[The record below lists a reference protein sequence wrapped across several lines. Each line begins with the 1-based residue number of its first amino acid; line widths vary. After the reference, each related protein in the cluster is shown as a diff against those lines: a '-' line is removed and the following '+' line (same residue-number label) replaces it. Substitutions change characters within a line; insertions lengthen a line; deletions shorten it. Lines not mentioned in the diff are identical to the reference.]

1 MCVVCVCV
9 PVLLE
14 LILLTLRQPPLC
26 GGPGLGAKYT
36 TQQSLEE
43 NLLGGEPPSAI
54 YSDLLHSC
62 QGHDCQ
68 YRGAE
73 IGHSCPLGHSSDGQ
87 SLLWGTSIS
96 LAKTFSRA
104 TVLQSYSYSIL
115 LPAFLLSQVAD
126 LHCGLKALPTYFY
139 TPSPWS
145 FSVTPI
151 NRLHI
156 KFHLGIYFAEDC
168 NRCTL

>member
-62 QGHDCQ
+62 QGHNWQ

-73 IGHSCPLGHSSDGQ
+73 IGLLSSWA
-87 SLLWGTSIS
+87 LLWWAVFALRHLHQSGRDFLEGHCSPKLLLLNPPSCLSPFPSGRPALWSEGSPYLLLYSLSLIFQCYPNKS
-96 LAKTFSRA
+96 LAHQIPSWD
-104 TVLQSYSYSIL
+104 L
-115 LPAFLLSQVAD
+115 L
-126 LHCGLKALPTYFY
+126 CRGL
-139 TPSPWS
+139 
-145 FSVTPI
+145 
-151 NRLHI
+151 
-156 KFHLGIYFAEDC
+156 
-168 NRCTL
+168 